1 MWTTPCASSGELKMR
16 PQLGRPAWRRRRL
29 EYLGMFLGYMGAFCV
44 SGENIIIALVA
55 MIVAMFILRAT
66 RPQPDE
72 PPSDPRF

>member
-1 MWTTPCASSGELKMR
+1 MR
-16 PQLGRPAWRRRRL
+16 PQRHRPSWRRLLL
-29 EYLGMFLGYMGAFCV
+29 EYLAMFLVYMGAFFM
-44 SGENIIIALVA
+44 SGENVFIALVA

>member
-1 MWTTPCASSGELKMR
+1 
-16 PQLGRPAWRRRRL
+16 
-29 EYLGMFLGYMGAFCV
+29 MFLVYFGAYVV
-44 SGENIIIALVA
+44 SGGNVIIALVA